1 MVLPASRGVPR
12 VPRYSG
18 HGKGRLVDFAYGA
31 VTLSGTPFQK
41 IRLSTRFVTSRRVR
55 RTPQSHIPRHRPGN
69 ARRAWHP
76 AGLGCFRFARRY
88 FGNHSCFPFLGLLRC
103 FSSPRRPPRPIYSVA
118 DVATLPAT
126 GFPIRKSPDQ
136 RSFSSSPRLIAAF
149 YVLPRLSTPRHPPS
163 ALINLATNYFSL
175 NAFMC
180 LLLVFACQRSSL
192 ETSLVE
198 VNGFEPMAS
207 CVQGRRSP
215 S

>member
-1 MVLPASRGVPR
+1 MSRGTR
-12 VPRYSG
+12 ER
-18 HGKGRLVDFAYGA
+18 GKGRHVDFAYGA
-31 VTLSGTPFQK
+31 FTPCGPSFQK
-41 IRLSTRFVTSRRVR
+41 IRLSTCFVTSRRVR
-55 RTPQSHIPRHRPGN
+55 RTPQSHAPQHRSGN

-76 AGLGCFRFARRY
+76 TGLGCFRFARRY

-103 FSSPRRPPRPIYSVA
+103 FSSPRRPPAPMYSVP

-126 GFPIRKSPDQ
+126 GSPIRTSPD
-136 RSFSSSPRLIAAF
+136 RSSFSSSPGLFAAF

-163 ALINLATNYFSL
+163 ALTNLATNYFSL

-180 LLLVFACQRSSL
+180 LLFLFACQRSSY